1 MGFRVIRL
9 PLLLL
14 LLASPAG
21 AMEKPEKLDGSGE
34 AQRCSDSI
42 TKLMQTRLNRAQ
54 RAWAKTNPNPSRFER
69 EAQHIN
75 QVVKAESI
83 KAHALKTYECS
94 LKLRLETAESS
105 ALSENILLGPVM
117 PIAEE
122 KP

>member
-9 PLLLL
+9 ALLLL

-54 RAWAKTNPNPSRFER
+54 RDWAKTNPNPSRFER

-94 LKLRLETAESS
+94 LKLRLETAESA

-117 PIAEE
+117 PITEE

>member
-1 MGFRVIRL
+1 MGSRVIRL

-14 LLASPAG
+14 LLATPAT

-54 RAWAKTNPNPSRFER
+54 SAWAKTNPNPNRFER
-69 EAQHIN
+69 EAQRIN

-94 LKLRLETAESS
+94 LKLELETAESATS
-105 ALSENILLGPVM
+105 SETIPLGPLM
-117 PIAEE
+117 PLTED

>member
-54 RAWAKTNPNPSRFER
+54 RAWAKTNPNPNRFER

-75 QVVKAESI
+75 RVVKAESI

-94 LKLRLETAESS
+94 LKLRLETAESA

>member
-94 LKLRLETAESS
+94 LKLRLETAESA
-105 ALSENILLGPVM
+105 ALSETILLGPVM

>member
-14 LLASPAG
+14 LLASPAV

-94 LKLRLETAESS
+94 LKLRLETAESA
-105 ALSENILLGPVM
+105 ALSETILLGPVM
-117 PIAEE
+117 PRAEE

>member
-14 LLASPAG
+14 LLATPAG

-54 RAWAKTNPNPSRFER
+54 RAWAKTTPNPSRFER

-94 LKLRLETAESS
+94 LKLELETAAATS
-105 ALSENILLGPVM
+105 ALLPLETDCDW
-117 PIAEE
+117 
-122 KP
+122 

>member
-54 RAWAKTNPNPSRFER
+54 RAWAKTNPNPNRFER